1 MLPISPSK
9 IAHVIINA
17 RKFDAEVPGSGQ
29 ARELRAF
36 IAALNEDEQ
45 AALTAL
51 MWIGRETFEPEEFD
65 EAFETAKAEATA
77 PTEDYLLG
85 IPMLADYLEDGLN
98 AMGISLE
105 EAEDEIHPDGIRGG
119 AAPVRKRTPPG
130 VFCQEKALPFLGKIR
145 HGGAGV

>member
-9 IAHVIINA
+9 IAHVIIRA
-17 RKFDAEVPGSGQ
+17 RQFDAEVPGSGQ
-29 ARELRAF
+29 GRELRAF

-51 MWIGRETFEPEEFD
+51 MWIGRETFEAEEFD

-105 EAEDEIHPDGIRGG
+105 EAEDEIHPT
-119 AAPVRKRTPPG
+119 V
-130 VFCQEKALPFLGKIR
+130 
-145 HGGAGV
+145 